1 MRTGVRIK
9 SKLKRNSAYRRS
21 GKRFFNV
28 RTKKYYSYN
37 NMLWLL
43 NILPFME
50 RQFSSSNLVDSI
62 IIIESLPEDESQS
75 GLVLSR
81 DILELECT
89 LNSLALTHFDCN
101 NKAEFFAFFDRL
113 KTSLK
118 ENNGDVI
125 SSSANYPILHFEIH
139 GSEEKD
145 GLILK
150 DGSFI
155 EWKVL
160 RNLFREINLIMNNN
174 LIVVMAVCNGYWVT
188 PGILPSKCTPFYT
201 LVAPPN
207 PISVGSVKKIFP
219 QFYKELFQTGDLM
232 SGYNKVKDKCAL
244 YHCEMIFIRVMAR
257 YFAEQCTGTAKDIR
271 INNLVSIAKSKYPQL
286 DEKILAQIC
295 EEEIKPSEK
304 IVNKY
309 KRIFLQDKTPDNSD
323 RFNIKYQDVL
333 DYMENYQ

>member
-1 MRTGVRIK
+1 
-9 SKLKRNSAYRRS
+9 
-21 GKRFFNV
+21 
-28 RTKKYYSYN
+28 
-37 NMLWLL
+37 MLWLL
-43 NILPFME
+43 NITPFME
-50 RQFSSSNLVDSI
+50 RDFSSSNLVDSI

-81 DILELECT
+81 DTLELECT

-101 NKAEFFAFFDRL
+101 NKTEFFTFFKRL

-125 SSSANYPILHFEIH
+125 SASANYPILHFEIH

-160 RNLFREINLIMNNN
+160 RNLFREINEIMNNN

-188 PGILPSKCTPFYT
+188 PGILPSKSTPFYA
-201 LVAPPN
+201 LIAPPN
-207 PISVGSVKKIFP
+207 PISVGSIKTIFP
-219 QFYKELFQTGDLM
+219 HFYKELFQTGDFI
-232 SGYNKVKDKCAL
+232 SGYEKVKNECTL
-244 YHCEMIFIRVMAR
+244 YHCEMIFVRVMAR
-257 YFAEQCTGTAKDIR
+257 YFAEQCTGKSKEIR
-271 INNLVSIAKSKYPQL
+271 IRNLVSIAKTKYPQL
-286 DEKILAQIC
+286 NEDMLTQIC

-309 KRIFLQDKTPDNSD
+309 KRIFLLDKSPKNSG